1 VFRFYGVIDN
11 VLIEDDV
18 ERWLENMKSHKARL
32 KHRFGKLLVMDKPSS
47 AGSSKNNR
55 MSRSSPSRRKA
66 ATSSRGPQTKDEDL
80 TSADTKHRFF
90 WGNRRNS
97 TGGKDDKSRSK
108 VDLTAGGKKKP
119 AVQSP
124 RQSAFTQTDR
134 SRSHRHLQTKN
145 AQCNSLAGTAITS
158 RENVRQISGKSGK
171 KAKGDRNSI
180 QTSPSKLLKLKTA
193 PIMLGT
199 RNPDE
204 LTARCSASHEG
215 RKLLQERLMVQVDA
229 LFNMLFSAS
238 PFLQSFH
245 ERRKSTDLRMGGWKR
260 NAAGQNE
267 RVVTVTVALQANVGP
282 KTAKVTETQVMR
294 ECSQPGQLYSIDVQ
308 SVNAEIPYADAFV
321 VLIHFCL
328 KATVEEYTDVLVF
341 AQVKFLKS
349 VWAVVKAFIEKNA
362 YAGLEE
368 FCQSLYS
375 ALLSEI
381 KKR

>member
-1 VFRFYGVIDN
+1 
-11 VLIEDDV
+11 
-18 ERWLENMKSHKARL
+18 MKSHKARL

-158 RENVRQISGKSGK
+158 RENVRQIS
-171 KAKGDRNSI
+171 
-180 QTSPSKLLKLKTA
+180 
-193 PIMLGT
+193 GT